1 VACRTPGKSVQTRS
15 TKPPSGCSP
24 SGNSVLS
31 DDKRQPVANV
41 AVYGFVPQWF
51 YTAKLR
57 LQIMPE
63 DEARARP

>member
-1 VACRTPGKSVQTRS
+1 
-15 TKPPSGCSP
+15 
-24 SGNSVLS
+24 
-31 DDKRQPVANV
+31 V

-63 DEARARP
+63 DEAGARP

>member
-1 VACRTPGKSVQTRS
+1 MPSLVREALHS
-15 TKPPSGCSP
+15 TKPPSGCPP

-31 DDKRQPVANV
+31 EDMRQAVANV

-63 DEARARP
+63 EEAGARP